1 MRYFEMDSIKEI
13 TAEIF
18 GYIGIV
24 SISLELILMLMI
36 INMIFGITHKLKKC
50 FRKCCIQIRNYFSNN
65 SDTTQENHEI
75 GSKNFKIDQPNLLQE
90 TEKSQLLPP
99 VIEENITISRKTKWQ
114 NYIQTQL
121 IQTGLAEHAVICD
134 QNGMIWA
141 KSENMNVDV
150 EELKIL
156 IINHNNGKLLNG
168 NSILINGVR
177 FTCSSGASKHV
188 SSNTV
193 TYYST
198 KRQFNYRI
206 DMKSC
211 VFPAKI
217 LISRFFSFL
226 VSFCH
231 QNAFR

>member
-36 INMIFGITHKLKKC
+36 INMIFGITHKVKKC
-50 FRKCCIQIRNYFSNN
+50 FRKCCIEIRNYFSNN
-65 SDTTQENHEI
+65 SDNITTRENHEI
-75 GSKNFKIDQPNLLQE
+75 GTKNFKIDQLNLLQE
-90 TEKSQLLPP
+90 NEKTELLPP
-99 VIEENITISRKTKWQ
+99 VIEENITISRNTKWQ
-114 NYIQTQL
+114 NYIRTQL
-121 IQTGLAEHAVICD
+121 IETGLAEHAVICD

-177 FTCSSGASKHV
+177 FTCSSGTSKHV

-193 TYYST
+193 TSY
-198 KRQFNYRI
+198 
-206 DMKSC
+206 
-211 VFPAKI
+211 
-217 LISRFFSFL
+217 
-226 VSFCH
+226 
-231 QNAFR
+231 

>member
-36 INMIFGITHKLKKC
+36 INMIFGIIHKLKKC
-50 FRKCCIQIRNYFSNN
+50 FRKCCIEIRNCFSNN
-65 SDTTQENHEI
+65 SDNITTRENHEI
-75 GSKNFKIDQPNLLQE
+75 GTKNFKIDQPNLLQE

-99 VIEENITISRKTKWQ
+99 VIEENITISRNTKWQ
-114 NYIQTQL
+114 NYIRTQL
-121 IQTGLAEHAVICD
+121 IETELAEHAVICD

-177 FTCSSGASKHV
+177 FTCSSGTSRHV
-188 SSNTV
+188 CSNTV
-193 TYYST
+193 TY
-198 KRQFNYRI
+198 
-206 DMKSC
+206 
-211 VFPAKI
+211 
-217 LISRFFSFL
+217 
-226 VSFCH
+226 
-231 QNAFR
+231 

>member
-36 INMIFGITHKLKKC
+36 INMIFGITHKVKKC
-50 FRKCCIQIRNYFSNN
+50 FRKCCIEIRNCFSNN
-65 SDTTQENHEI
+65 SDNITTRENHEI
-75 GSKNFKIDQPNLLQE
+75 GTKNFKIDHQPNLLQE
-90 TEKSQLLPP
+90 TEKSQFLPP
-99 VIEENITISRKTKWQ
+99 VIEENITISRNTKWQ
-114 NYIQTQL
+114 NYIRTQL
-121 IQTGLAEHAVICD
+121 IETGLAEHAVICD

-177 FTCSSGASKHV
+177 FTCSSGTSRHV
-188 SSNTV
+188 CSNTV
-193 TYYST
+193 TY
-198 KRQFNYRI
+198 
-206 DMKSC
+206 
-211 VFPAKI
+211 
-217 LISRFFSFL
+217 
-226 VSFCH
+226 
-231 QNAFR
+231 

>member
-1 MRYFEMDSIKEI
+1 MKNEEI

-18 GYIGIV
+18 GYIGIA

-36 INMIFGITHKLKKC
+36 INMIFGITHKLKKS
-50 FRKCCIQIRNYFSNN
+50 FRKCCIEIRNYFSNN
-65 SDTTQENHEI
+65 SDNITTRENHEI
-75 GSKNFKIDQPNLLQE
+75 GTKNFKIDQLNLLQE

-99 VIEENITISRKTKWQ
+99 VIEENITISRNTKWQ
-114 NYIQTQL
+114 NYIRTQL
-121 IQTGLAEHAVICD
+121 IETGLAEHAVICD

-177 FTCSSGASKHV
+177 FTCSSGTSKHV

-193 TYYST
+193 TS
-198 KRQFNYRI
+198 
-206 DMKSC
+206 
-211 VFPAKI
+211 
-217 LISRFFSFL
+217 
-226 VSFCH
+226 
-231 QNAFR
+231 

>member
-36 INMIFGITHKLKKC
+36 INMIFGIIHKLKKC
-50 FRKCCIQIRNYFSNN
+50 FRKCCIEIRNYFSNN
-65 SDTTQENHEI
+65 SDNITTRENHEI
-75 GSKNFKIDQPNLLQE
+75 GTKNFKIDQPNLLQE
-90 TEKSQLLPP
+90 TEKSQLLAP
-99 VIEENITISRKTKWQ
+99 VIEENITISRNTKWQ
-114 NYIQTQL
+114 NYIRTQL
-121 IQTGLAEHAVICD
+121 IETGLAEHAVICD

-177 FTCSSGASKHV
+177 FTCSSGTSKHV

-193 TYYST
+193 TSY
-198 KRQFNYRI
+198 
-206 DMKSC
+206 
-211 VFPAKI
+211 
-217 LISRFFSFL
+217 
-226 VSFCH
+226 
-231 QNAFR
+231 

>member
-1 MRYFEMDSIKEI
+1 MDSIKEI

-36 INMIFGITHKLKKC
+36 INMIFGIIHKLKKC
-50 FRKCCIQIRNYFSNN
+50 FRKCCIEIRNYFSNN
-65 SDTTQENHEI
+65 SDNITTRENHEI
-75 GSKNFKIDQPNLLQE
+75 GTRNFKIDQLNLLQE

-99 VIEENITISRKTKWQ
+99 VIEENITISRNTKWQ
-114 NYIQTQL
+114 NYIRTQL
-121 IQTGLAEHAVICD
+121 IETGLAEHAVICD

-193 TYYST
+193 TSY
-198 KRQFNYRI
+198 
-206 DMKSC
+206 
-211 VFPAKI
+211 
-217 LISRFFSFL
+217 
-226 VSFCH
+226 
-231 QNAFR
+231 

>member
-36 INMIFGITHKLKKC
+36 INMIFGIIHKLKKC
-50 FRKCCIQIRNYFSNN
+50 FRKCCIEIRNYFSNN
-65 SDTTQENHEI
+65 SDNITTRENHEI
-75 GSKNFKIDQPNLLQE
+75 GTRNFKIDQLNLLQE

-99 VIEENITISRKTKWQ
+99 VIEENITISRNTKWQ
-114 NYIQTQL
+114 NYIRTQL
-121 IQTGLAEHAVICD
+121 IETGLAEHAVICD

-177 FTCSSGASKHV
+177 FTCSSGTSRHV
-188 SSNTV
+188 CSNTV
-193 TYYST
+193 TY
-198 KRQFNYRI
+198 
-206 DMKSC
+206 
-211 VFPAKI
+211 
-217 LISRFFSFL
+217 
-226 VSFCH
+226 
-231 QNAFR
+231 

>member
-36 INMIFGITHKLKKC
+36 INMIFGITHKVKKC
-50 FRKCCIQIRNYFSNN
+50 FRKCCIEIRNYFSNN
-65 SDTTQENHEI
+65 SDNITTRENHEI
-75 GSKNFKIDQPNLLQE
+75 GTKNFKIDQLNLLQE
-90 TEKSQLLPP
+90 NVKTELLPP
-99 VIEENITISRKTKWQ
+99 VIEENITISRNTKWQ
-114 NYIQTQL
+114 NYIRTQL
-121 IQTGLAEHAVICD
+121 IETGLAEHAVICD

-177 FTCSSGASKHV
+177 FTCSSGTSKHV

-193 TYYST
+193 TSY
-198 KRQFNYRI
+198 
-206 DMKSC
+206 
-211 VFPAKI
+211 
-217 LISRFFSFL
+217 
-226 VSFCH
+226 
-231 QNAFR
+231 

>member
-36 INMIFGITHKLKKC
+36 INMIFGIIHKLKKC
-50 FRKCCIQIRNYFSNN
+50 FRKCCIEIRNYFSNN
-65 SDTTQENHEI
+65 TDNITTRENHEI
-75 GSKNFKIDQPNLLQE
+75 GTKNFKIDQLNLLQE

-99 VIEENITISRKTKWQ
+99 VIEENITISRNTKWQ
-114 NYIQTQL
+114 NYIRTQL
-121 IQTGLAEHAVICD
+121 IETGLAEHAVICD

-177 FTCSSGASKHV
+177 FTCSSGTSRHV
-188 SSNTV
+188 CSNTV
-193 TYYST
+193 TY
-198 KRQFNYRI
+198 
-206 DMKSC
+206 
-211 VFPAKI
+211 
-217 LISRFFSFL
+217 
-226 VSFCH
+226 
-231 QNAFR
+231 

>member
-36 INMIFGITHKLKKC
+36 INMIFGIIHKLKKC
-50 FRKCCIQIRNYFSNN
+50 FRKCCIEIRNYFSNN
-65 SDTTQENHEI
+65 SDNITTRENHEI
-75 GSKNFKIDQPNLLQE
+75 GTRNFKIDQLNLLQE

-99 VIEENITISRKTKWQ
+99 VIEENIAISRNTKWQ
-114 NYIQTQL
+114 NYIRTQL
-121 IQTGLAEHAVICD
+121 IETGLAEHAVICD

-168 NSILINGVR
+168 NSILINEVR
-177 FTCSSGASKHV
+177 FTCSSGTSKHV

-193 TYYST
+193 TSY
-198 KRQFNYRI
+198 
-206 DMKSC
+206 
-211 VFPAKI
+211 
-217 LISRFFSFL
+217 
-226 VSFCH
+226 
-231 QNAFR
+231 